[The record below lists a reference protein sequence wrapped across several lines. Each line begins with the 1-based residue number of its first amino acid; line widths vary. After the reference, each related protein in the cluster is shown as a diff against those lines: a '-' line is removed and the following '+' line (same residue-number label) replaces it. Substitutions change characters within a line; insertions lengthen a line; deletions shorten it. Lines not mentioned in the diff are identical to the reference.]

1 MSKKPII
8 ALVAHDVGGIGGME
22 SHLEETIN
30 RLKREAEVV
39 VVAASMKLKDP
50 SGVRFIRIPVMNRP
64 APLKILLFSI
74 LATLRILFLK
84 RDLLHTTGAIVF
96 NRAEIST
103 VHFCHAGY
111 MKETNDTRWKHNQSR
126 LLALNSKLASK
137 LSLWMEKVIYH
148 PKRTKKL
155 VAVSKRVQSELL
167 EAFPYT
173 SEEIAV
179 IPNGVNV
186 EAFYPY
192 EPLRKSALRKEL
204 GLPEKERLLLFMGGD
219 WAIKGLGLVLKAFE
233 QIAPE
238 YPDTRLL
245 VVGKGSPKQYED
257 MVSPLYRE
265 RIMYTGRQPN
275 PQDWFGIS
283 DIFVFPSSYETF
295 SLVVHEAAAAGL
307 AIIATSVGGVED
319 LIEHR
324 VSGLIVGRDED
335 EIASALRE
343 TLSGDCGLRYGEQ
356 ARLRVQGLTWDH
368 THLLFIQLYESFLHG
383 QFRLPLGSRGFEV
396 ERVHS

>member
-1 MSKKPII
+1 MSKKPTI
-8 ALVAHDVGGIGGME
+8 AVVAHDVGGIGGME
-22 SHLEETIN
+22 SHLEETIT
-30 RLKREAEVV
+30 RLKQEAEVI

-50 SGVRFIRIPVMNRP
+50 TGVRWIRIPVMDRP
-64 APLKILLFSI
+64 ASLKIFLFSI

-111 MKETNDTRWKHNQSR
+111 MKETNDTRWKHNSSW
-126 LLALNSKLASK
+126 LLAINSKLASK

-148 PKRTKKL
+148 PRRTKKL
-155 VAVSKRVQSELL
+155 VAVSKRVQEELL

-173 SEEIAV
+173 TEGVTV

-186 EAFYPY
+186 ESFQPY
-192 EPLRKSALRKEL
+192 EPLRISSLRKEL
-204 GLPEKERLLLFMGGD
+204 GLPEKDRLLLFMGGD
-219 WAIKGLGLVLKAFE
+219 WAIKGLGFVLKAFE
-233 QIAPE
+233 EIAPD

-245 VVGKGSPKQYED
+245 VVGKGNPKQYED
-257 MVSPLYRE
+257 WVPLPYRE
-265 RIMYTGRQPN
+265 RVVYTGRQPN

-307 AIIATSVGGVED
+307 AIITTNVGGVED

-324 VSGLIVGRDED
+324 VNGWIVERDEN

-343 TLSGDCGLRYGEQ
+343 ALSGEEGKRYGEQ

-368 THLLFIQLYESFLHG
+368 TYLLFVRLYDSFLQG
-383 QFRLPLGSRGFEV
+383 QFGQLAGSRGLEV
-396 ERVHS
+396 DRVHS